1 MLYAFGVKNYR
12 NLNMDKPLIL
22 PDGISFIYGA
32 CSSGKT
38 NFCRA
43 LVNILDP
50 LPAPITEKESTF
62 FYHFY
67 ILEYDFIYKYSIDSH
82 GIVKEASVQI
92 PQFNFAYKCTGPLH
106 HPLDIFTADRAFTAE
121 AGVHNIFCMFRRYLL
136 NNFILFIPEYESEIR
151 TCSSDCSLKKGESNT
166 YLLKNPPSG
175 TERSILIIDDFE
187 YNGILSPAQLADS
200 ILSHRNQAI
209 LTVRRSDWFDEKYG
223 DPAHYFFIKNGNIQQ
238 FQDYVQK
245 DIRSTE
251 QLKNL
256 FIKGLFDF

>member
-22 PDGISFIYGA
+22 PDGISFIYGT

-43 LVNILDP
+43 LGNILDP
-50 LPAPITEKESTF
+50 CLDHITGNESTF

-67 ILEYDFIYKYSIDSH
+67 ILEYDFIYKYSIDSS
-82 GIVKEASVQI
+82 GIVKTVYVQI
-92 PQFNFAYKCTGPLH
+92 PQLNFTYKYTGRLR
-106 HPLDIFTADRAFTAE
+106 HPLDIFSVCCTFTAE
-121 AGVHNIFCMFRRYLL
+121 ISVHNIFCIFRHYLL
-136 NNFILFIPEYESEIR
+136 NNFKSFIPEYTSGLQ
-151 TCSSDCSLKKGESNT
+151 TCSSDCSPIKKRMNT
-166 YLLKNPPSG
+166 YSLMVPPSE
-175 TERSILIIDDFE
+175 TETMILIIDDFE
-187 YNGILSPAQLADS
+187 YNGILPPEQLADS

-209 LTVRRSDWFDEKYG
+209 LTVRRSNWFNKKYG
-223 DPAHYFFIKNGNIQQ
+223 TPTHYYFIKNGNIRQ
-238 FQDYVQK
+238 FQDYIQK

>member
-82 GIVKEASVQI
+82 GTVSYTHLDVYKRQYTYSV
-92 PQFNFAYKCTGPLH
+92 P
-106 HPLDIFTADRAFTAE
+106 D
-121 AGVHNIFCMFRRYLL
+121 
-136 NNFILFIPEYESEIR
+136 LFPHR
-151 TCSSDCSLKKGESNT
+151 
-166 YLLKNPPSG
+166 SG
-175 TERSILIIDDFE
+175 
-187 YNGILSPAQLADS
+187 
-200 ILSHRNQAI
+200 
-209 LTVRRSDWFDEKYG
+209 
-223 DPAHYFFIKNGNIQQ
+223 
-238 FQDYVQK
+238 
-245 DIRSTE
+245 
-251 QLKNL
+251 
-256 FIKGLFDF
+256 